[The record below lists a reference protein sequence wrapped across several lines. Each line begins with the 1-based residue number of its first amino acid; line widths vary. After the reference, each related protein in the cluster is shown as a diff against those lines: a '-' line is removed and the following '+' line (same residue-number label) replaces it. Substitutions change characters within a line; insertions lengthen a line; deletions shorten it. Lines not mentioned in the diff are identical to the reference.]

1 MKRIKRNE
9 RISIRTDKTIVN
21 AIQDIKE
28 AYEKLNEK
36 APNTPPYHPTTTE
49 IIEEGIMNMWDFYVG
64 QYIK

>member
-28 AYEKLNEK
+28 AYEKMNEE
-36 APNTPPYHPTTTE
+36 APNIPPYHPTTTE
-49 IIEEGIMNMWDFYVG
+49 IIEEAIMGMWEFYKG